1 MSETAM
7 PAPNPIAI
15 FKDHAAELE
24 VPEPW
29 CFLTPTQVAER
40 FIADTPKMFE
50 HRQSGKRASEQTGE
64 QTLRQIRWAALLLE
78 KSLPAETPFWR
89 VTFEDVK
96 RFDTWLD
103 RLPVTCGKSPWDRAT
118 STTLEAIAAKAEE
131 RLEAGE
137 IAADEI
143 GLMTPTGNKH
153 YRKLAQIHA
162 FLRSRVP
169 ALAPL
174 NFSAFTQ
181 PDRKDE
187 RTARLRY
194 TLAQGVAIF
203 SLAPWTGCAGV
214 DDRLSAGSSIW
225 HDSLFYLLILVW
237 YTGARREELCKL
249 MILDVDCIDGIWF
262 LRIETTETGRVKN
275 TSAVRCI
282 PLAEEVV
289 RLGFVAYVQA
299 LKAEGETL
307 VFPDLEPADGTK
319 RKRGDVFYKLW
330 WIYIRSLVPGLLRGQ
345 AMHAARHTVSDELKQ
360 QEIFLEFRNDLLGH
374 RSKGGEGATRYPSA
388 AALSKV
394 LAIVNSI
401 PVVTRHL
408 ATTGASQ
415 INLLPRNYRLQR
427 PGRSVIL

>member
-1 MSETAM
+1 
-7 PAPNPIAI
+7 
-15 FKDHAAELE
+15 
-24 VPEPW
+24 
-29 CFLTPTQVAER
+29 
-40 FIADTPKMFE
+40 MFE
-50 HRQSGKRASEQTGE
+50 HRQGGKRASEQTGE

-78 KSLPAETPFWR
+78 KSLPKGTPFWR
-89 VTFEDVK
+89 VSFEDVK

-103 RLPVTCGKSPWDRAT
+103 MLPVTCGKSPWDRAT

-131 RLEAGE
+131 KLEAGE

-174 NFSAFTQ
+174 NSNAFTQ

-214 DDRLSAGSSIW
+214 DHRLSPGALVW

-249 MILDVDCIDGIWF
+249 MILDIDSIDGIWF
-262 LRIETTETGRVKN
+262 LRIETTETGLGT
-275 TSAVRCI
+275 TS
-282 PLAEEVV
+282 
-289 RLGFVAYVQA
+289 
-299 LKAEGETL
+299 
-307 VFPDLEPADGTK
+307 
-319 RKRGDVFYKLW
+319 
-330 WIYIRSLVPGLLRGQ
+330 
-345 AMHAARHTVSDELKQ
+345 
-360 QEIFLEFRNDLLGH
+360 
-374 RSKGGEGATRYPSA
+374 
-388 AALSKV
+388 
-394 LAIVNSI
+394 
-401 PVVTRHL
+401 
-408 ATTGASQ
+408 
-415 INLLPRNYRLQR
+415 
-427 PGRSVIL
+427 